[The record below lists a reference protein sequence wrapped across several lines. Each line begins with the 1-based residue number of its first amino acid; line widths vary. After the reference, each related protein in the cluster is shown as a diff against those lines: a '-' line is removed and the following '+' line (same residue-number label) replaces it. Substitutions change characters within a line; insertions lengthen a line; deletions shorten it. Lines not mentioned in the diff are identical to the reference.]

1 MYLKLVNA
9 SSVAQPV
16 VVEMTGVSNV
26 ASTGTLVTLSGAT
39 QAQTNAITA
48 PTRIVPVQT
57 TLKNAGQRFEH
68 TVPPYAIQ
76 VIELQAK

>member
-1 MYLKLVNA
+1 
-9 SSVAQPV
+9 
-16 VVEMTGVSNV
+16 
-26 ASTGTLVTLSGAT
+26 LSGAT
-39 QAQTNAITA
+39 QAQTNTITA